1 MDWSE
6 IEKEVAA
13 KTVDALKSKNITLSE
28 GIIFA
33 SAETV
38 QKDVLGQDSFV
49 GDVNMNVTTDGG
61 CDVDSSVM
69 NTSTFRNDATVQLL
83 SGEVSRL
90 QTTVR
95 EQAQRMKS
103 MESMMATFGD
113 ALENQVR

>member
-13 KTVDALKSKNITLSE
+13 KTVDALKSKNIALSE
-28 GIIFA
+28 GVIFA

-49 GDVNMNVTTDGG
+49 GDVNMNVAVDGG
-61 CDVDSSVM
+61 CDVDSSAM

-83 SGEVSRL
+83 AGEVSRL

-113 ALENQVR
+113 ALENQGR